1 MSISFIYGF
10 FTGCFVTIIGQYF
23 LQKFINPRRYSKQID
38 SKKFDLERLFNDH
51 PVFMN
56 TIKADLA
63 SANYRDVRE
72 FFVVDK
78 EAILNSSIPRL
89 RYELSTEI
97 LAVLN
102 RLEALGYIKKLKN
115 NCLHFKVAED
125 FVIQLNSYEIAGK
138 EDQNT

>member
-1 MSISFIYGF
+1 M
-10 FTGCFVTIIGQYF
+10 
-23 LQKFINPRRYSKQID
+23 
-38 SKKFDLERLFNDH
+38 
-51 PVFMN
+51 
-56 TIKADLA
+56 
-63 SANYRDVRE
+63 
-72 FFVVDK
+72 
-78 EAILNSSIPRL
+78 NSSIPRL

-138 EDQNT
+138 EDQNI